1 MSNKSEQK
9 KTLIIEKARELFIQK
24 GYNAT
29 SFSEIVQHAG
39 ISKGSIYYHFN
50 NKENLFVS
58 VLEYDTVEWEKEWQA
73 KKQNYS
79 TFRESI
85 VGIAYHYLEHFNN
98 PILQVSQEFFM
109 SNPDLDKDHSDKIRQ
124 ILDAPL
130 RFYEDLFAWG
140 IQEHVIK
147 HSSAQD
153 LAIVFNSVIGGMTVV
168 YNKYDSEKFYQL
180 FDLSIELFFDG
191 LLHDE
196 E

>member
-9 KTLIIEKARELFIQK
+9 KTLIIEKARELFVQK

-29 SFSEIVQHAG
+29 SFSEIVQHAR
-39 ISKGSIYYHFN
+39 ISKGSIYYHFT
-50 NKENLFVS
+50 NKENLFLS
-58 VLEYDTVEWEKEWQA
+58 VLQYDTVEWEKDWQA

-109 SNPDLDKDHSDKIRQ
+109 SSPDLDQTLSKKIQQ
-124 ILDAPL
+124 ILDSPL
-130 RFYEDLFAWG
+130 RCYEDLFARG
-140 IQEHVIK
+140 IRENVIRNE
-147 HSSAQD
+147 SAKD
-153 LAIVFNSVIGGMTVV
+153 LAIVFNSVIGGMTVIHH
-168 YNKYDSEKFYQL
+168 KYDYETFNTL

-191 LLHDE
+191 LINHQE
-196 E
+196 